1 MTQLKDSQR
10 SQKIQALVND
20 QDFLKKLI
28 QEFLQEFFETEIT
41 EFLGAAPYERA
52 EDRKGHRNGYK
63 PRMLKTRV
71 GTLNLLVPKDRDG
84 RFQTCLFE
92 RYQRSEKALVLALQE
107 MYLQGVSTR
116 KVTEITETLCGT
128 EFSKSQVSAL
138 CGKLD
143 AELDAWRNRPLS
155 GKYPYLIVDAQ
166 YHKVRQDSRVMPK
179 GVLTVLGINLE
190 GYREVLAVECA
201 PTENETTWATVFK
214 ELVDRGLQGVQLVI
228 SDDHKGL
235 RSSIERYFQGCQWQR
250 CQVHYLR
257 NLLNMAPK
265 NLSKTL
271 VDQLRDIFNA
281 PERETA
287 RERVRQLVCLYAD
300 RFPEIAEFLENNA
313 DEVLACFN
321 FPEEHRKRIR
331 STNGLERFHEEI
343 RRRTRVIRIFP
354 NQQACLRLVSALAAE
369 QHDLW
374 VSGKRYLNMKLL
386 HQWEIY
392 ALAQLQDTPIP
403 LKPILQKI

>member
-1 MTQLKDSQR
+1 MTRLKNSQR
-10 SQKIQALVND
+10 SPEFQALVDNK
-20 QDFLKKLI
+20 DFLKNLLE
-28 QEFLQEFFETEIT
+28 EFLQEFLETEMT
-41 EFLGAAPYERA
+41 QFLGAAPYQRSA
-52 EDRKGHRNGYK
+52 DRKGQRNGYK
-63 PRMLKTRV
+63 PRMLRTRV

-84 RFQTCLFE
+84 RFQTSLFE

-138 CGKLD
+138 CGRLD
-143 AELDAWRNRPLS
+143 TELEAWRKRPLS
-155 GKYPYLIVDAQ
+155 GEYPYLIVDAQ
-166 YHKVRQDSRVMPK
+166 YHKLRQDSRVISK
-179 GVLTVLGINLE
+179 GILTVLGVNRE

-201 PTENETTWATVFK
+201 HTENETTWAAVFK
-214 ELVDRGLQGVQLVI
+214 ELVDRGLLGVQLII

-235 RSSIERYFQGCQWQR
+235 RGAIERYFQGCQWQR

-257 NLLNMAPK
+257 NLLKMAPRK
-265 NLSKTL
+265 LAKTL
-271 VDQLRDIFNA
+271 ADQLRDVFNA

-287 RERVRQLVCLYAD
+287 HERIKQLVSNYSESL
-300 RFPEIAEFLENNA
+300 PEVAEFLENTA

-331 STNGLERFHEEI
+331 STNGLERLHEEI
-343 RRRTRVIRIFP
+343 RRRTRVVRIFP
-354 NQQACLRLVSALAAE
+354 NQNSCLRLTSALAAE

-374 VSGKRYLNMKLL
+374 VSGKRYLNMEPL
-386 HQWEIY
+386 HQWENNSTTD
-392 ALAQLQDTPIP
+392 LQDTPIS
-403 LKPILQKI
+403 LKPILQNF